1 MFPTLPMRHL
11 AIAAG
16 IGALMVAAA
25 PAMAA
30 DLTMG
35 FSSEPQSIDPLFSRT
50 GPNQTTAGHIFG
62 RLMERDEKGIFQPSL
77 AESWKNLDSNTWE
90 VKLRQNVK
98 FHDGSP
104 FTAEDVVFSIERAPK
119 VPNSPASFE
128 AYVRSIKSMQIVDP
142 HTIRFTSAS
151 PDPTFM
157 QNVGGVF
164 IISKKVS
171 ETATTAD
178 FNSGKAAIGTG
189 PYKFVSW
196 TPGDRLQLVR
206 NDAYWGAKPEW
217 EKVTVRYISNDPARV
232 AALLSGAVDV
242 IDQVPPT
249 DIPTLQKD
257 NRVGVFNAASVR
269 LIYMVLNQRDDAPGI
284 ASLDGKPLPKNPYQ
298 DARVRQAISL
308 MIDRAGIVDKILFG
322 QGVPT
327 NNQVPEGIL
336 GYNADLKP
344 KYDVAAAKK
353 LLADAGFA
361 TGFSVNISGSNDRFL
376 LDGDLTQGIGQML
389 ARGGLKVAK
398 VEALPYSVFSKAAGE
413 NGYGAWIFSNGNS
426 AGEAGRGLEG
436 MLHTPD
442 KERKLG
448 SLNRHNYSNPL
459 FDKAIVPA
467 LDEFDDAKRWKMQ
480 ADAAAIAIND
490 GGMIPLYHQAVT
502 WATRKG
508 FSYAG
513 RRDESTYAMS
523 TKSVK

>member
-1 MFPTLPMRHL
+1 MFHRPRLRPL
-11 AIAAG
+11 ALAAG
-16 IGALMVAAA
+16 IAALATVSIPAA
-25 PAMAA
+25 AA

-50 GPNQTTAGHIFG
+50 GPNQVAAAHVFG

-77 AESWKNLDSNTWE
+77 AESWKNIDPNTWE

-104 FTAEDVVFSIERAPK
+104 FTADDVVFSIERAPK

-128 AYVRSIKSMQIVDP
+128 SYVHSIKSMQVVDP
-142 HTIRFTSAS
+142 HTIRFTSTE

-164 IISKKVS
+164 IISKKAS
-171 ETATTAD
+171 ETATSAD

-206 NDAYWGAKPEW
+206 NDAYWGPKPEW
-217 EKVTVRYISNDPARV
+217 EKVTIRYISNDPARV

-249 DIPTLQKD
+249 DIPTLKKD
-257 NRVGVFNAASVR
+257 ARVSTFNAASVR
-269 LIYMVLNQRDDAPGI
+269 LVYIVLNQRDDAPGI
-284 ASLDGKPLPKNPYQ
+284 ADLDGKPLTKNPYQ

-308 MIDRAGIVDKILFG
+308 MIDREGIVDKVLFD

-336 GYNADLKP
+336 GHNPDLKP

-353 LLADAGFA
+353 LLAEAGYPN
-361 TGFSVNISGSNDRFL
+361 GFSMTISGSNDRFL
-376 LDGDLTQGIGQML
+376 LDGELTQGIGQLL
-389 ARGGLKVAK
+389 ARGGLKVSK
-398 VEALPYSVFSKAAGE
+398 VEALPYSVFSKAAGD

-426 AGEAGRGLEG
+426 AGEAGRGLES
-436 MLHTPD
+436 MLHSFD
-442 KERKLG
+442 KDRKLG
-448 SLNRHNYSNPL
+448 SLNRHRYVNAA
-459 FDKAIVPA
+459 FDKAIEAA
-467 LDEFDDAKRWKMQ
+467 LAEFDDAKRWKMQ
-480 ADAAAIAIND
+480 AEATAIAVND
-490 GGMIPLYHQAVT
+490 GGYIPLYHQAAT

-508 FSYAG
+508 FAYQG
-513 RRDESTYAMS
+513 RRDEATLAMS
-523 TKSVK
+523 TKAAK

>member
-1 MFPTLPMRHL
+1 MFSRHRVRPL
-11 AIAAG
+11 ALAAG
-16 IGALMVAAA
+16 FGVLVSVVTPAL
-25 PAMAA
+25 AA

-35 FSSEPQSIDPLFSRT
+35 FSSEQQSIDPLFSRT
-50 GPNQTTAGHIFG
+50 GPNQTAAAHIFD

-77 AESWKNLDSNTWE
+77 AESWKNVDPTTWE

-128 AYVRSIKSMQIVDP
+128 SYVRSIKAMQVVDP
-142 HTIRFTSAS
+142 YTLRFTSTT

-164 IISKKVS
+164 IISKKVA
-171 ETATTAD
+171 ENATSAD
-178 FNSGKAAIGTG
+178 FNSGKVAIGTG

-196 TPGDRLQLVR
+196 TPGDRMQLLR
-206 NDAYWGAKPEW
+206 NDAYWGPKPEW
-217 EKVTVRYISNDPARV
+217 EKVTIRYISNDPARV

-242 IDQVPPT
+242 INEVPPT
-249 DIPTLQKD
+249 DIPTLKKD
-257 NRVGVFNAASVR
+257 KRVNVINAASIR
-269 LIYMVLNQRDDAPGI
+269 LIYIVLNQRDDAPGI
-284 ASLDGKPLPKNPYQ
+284 AGLDGKPLPKNPYQ

-308 MIDRAGIVDKILFG
+308 MIDRAGIVDKVLFG

-336 GYNADLKP
+336 GYNPDLKP

-353 LLADAGFA
+353 LLADAGYPK
-361 TGFSVNISGSNDRFL
+361 GFSMTISGSNDRFL
-376 LDGDLTQGIGQML
+376 LDGDLVQGIGQLL

-426 AGEAGRGLEG
+426 AGEAGRGLES
-436 MLHTPD
+436 MLHTYD
-442 KERKLG
+442 KDRKLG
-448 SLNRHNYSNPL
+448 SLNRHSYSNQV
-459 FDKAIVPA
+459 FDKAIDAA
-467 LDEFDDAKRWKMQ
+467 LDEFDDAKRWKLQ

-513 RRDESTYAMS
+513 RRDEATLAMS
-523 TKSVK
+523 TKTAK